1 VHAHC
6 ILDNKIRRVALLYRD
21 NREAGREEWK
31 EKRKRISVF
40 VARIHNIVTDVR
52 INLLQINQ

>member
-1 VHAHC
+1 MRTVFWTTKSGELHYYTE
-6 ILDNKIRRVALLYRD
+6 ITERLF
-21 NREAGREEWK
+21 REEWK

-52 INLLQINQ
+52 INLSQINQ